1 MIKRYSKLLTM
12 LALPALYAGC
22 NDYNFTE
29 PKRAFEVTPQ
39 FAGID
44 EGTTL
49 QLAAT
54 SGGSPV
60 AVTWSSDNEA
70 IVKVSSTGLVTA
82 VAPGG
87 PVGVI
92 AKLASDPT
100 QTGSSSITVNK
111 LQGTAIQKG
120 VPRTVAGT
128 TGTQALYRIYVPAGS
143 TELTVTISG
152 GTGDVD
158 MFIKRGTP
166 PTNDPASA
174 TCYSWNAG
182 NGEDCTIANPASGT
196 WYILLDAYQTYAGAT
211 LTATYKP

>member
-1 MIKRYSKLLTM
+1 MIRRYGKLLTV

-49 QLAAT
+49 QLQAT
-54 SGGSPV
+54 SGGNPV
-60 AVTWSSDNEA
+60 AVTWSSDDEKV
-70 IVKVSSTGLVTA
+70 VKVSSTGLGTA

-92 AKLASDPT
+92 AKLTSDPT

-111 LQGTAIQKG
+111 LQGTPVQKG
-120 VPRTVAGT
+120 VPLTIAGT
-128 TGTQALYRIYVPAGS
+128 AGTQALYRIFVPAGTTS
-143 TELTVTISG
+143 LNITISG

-158 MFIKRGTP
+158 LYVRRGQP
-166 PTNDPASA
+166 PTGSSSTDACRSFND
-174 TCYSWNAG
+174 G
-182 NGEDCTIANPASGT
+182 NGESCTIANPQSGT
-196 WYILLDAYQTYAGAT
+196 WYMLLDAFATYAGAT
-211 LTATYKP
+211 LLATYTP